1 MHFDDCPQDFI
12 TEEKKVNFAFF
23 YLTGVAKEYFN
34 PDILIQ
40 IQNPFTLAAGWHSN
54 VQAFI
59 TTLSL
64 NFGPFDP
71 VGAAQEEL
79 ANLEMDSAKPISH
92 YIGAFNAAAVL
103 TLFDDTALDA
113 ALYYFFW
120 KGLTP

>member
-1 MHFDDCPQDFI
+1 MHFDDRPQDFI
-12 TEEKKVNFAFF
+12 TEEKKVNFAFS

-40 IQNPFTLAAGWHSN
+40 IQNPFALAAGWHSN
-54 VQAFI
+54 FQAFI
-59 TTLSL
+59 TALSL

-71 VGAAQEEL
+71 AGAAQEEL
-79 ANLEMDSAKPISH
+79 ANLDMDSAKPISH

-103 TLFDDTALDA
+103 TLFNDA
-113 ALYYFFW
+113 ALHYFFW